1 MGGQTI
7 RRWRKPLYLMI
18 KPRLLERA
26 AMIRLCA
33 ALGIEIS
40 YAPERWHST
49 LLPLGESLPATIGNV
64 HRALERLDADPFR
77 VAFDHIEGDTLKPR
91 KGQRAPGYF
100 QRMLAARIA
109 RSGVP
114 VPDYAF
120 SLHLNLAYG
129 GTSVRR
135 AAVPPIEMAGRRDLA
150 DRKRQWPSCRSWPLA
165 ADRPARFVRIL
176 IA

>member
-26 AMIRLCA
+26 AMIHLCA
-33 ALGIEIS
+33 ALGIEIN

-64 HRALERLDADPFR
+64 HRALEQLDAEPFR

-100 QRMLAARIA
+100 QRMLATRIA

-135 AAVPPIEMAGRRDLA
+135 AAVPPIEWPVEEILLIESGSGRHVDHGR
-150 DRKRQWPSCRSWPLA
+150 WPLI
-165 ADRPARFVRIL
+165 DRQGSFGF
-176 IA
+176 

>member
-1 MGGQTI
+1 
-7 RRWRKPLYLMI
+7 MI
-18 KPRLLERA
+18 KPRSLERT

-49 LLPLGESLPATIGNV
+49 LLPIGESTRQAIEAV
-64 HRALERLDADPFR
+64 HEALRMFDAEPFP

-91 KGQRAPGYF
+91 KGQRSPGAF
-100 QRMLAARIA
+100 QRALAARLARCGIA
-109 RSGVP
+109 LP
-114 VPDYAF
+114 AYAF

-135 AAVPPIEMAGRRDLA
+135 AAIPLIEWRVDEILLIESGSGRHIDHGCWSLSA
-150 DRKRQWPSCRSWPLA
+150 RQGA
-165 ADRPARFVRIL
+165 FAF
-176 IA
+176 

>member
-1 MGGQTI
+1 MGGQTKRQW
-7 RRWRKPLYLMI
+7 RRPLYLMI
-18 KPRLLERA
+18 KPRLLERT

-49 LLPLGESLPATIGNV
+49 LLPIGESTEPAIDAI
-64 HRALERLDADPFR
+64 HRAMQAFDAEPFP

-100 QRMLAARIA
+100 QRALVARIA
-109 RSGVP
+109 RCGVP
-114 VPDYAF
+114 LPDYAF

-129 GTSVRR
+129 GSSTRR
-135 AAVPPIEMAGRRDLA
+135 AAIPPIEWPVDEILLIESGNGRHIDHGR
-150 DRKRQWPSCRSWPLA
+150 WPLI
-165 ADRPARFVRIL
+165 DRQGAF
-176 IA
+176 AF